1 MSKSSTSSQ
10 SSNELDN
17 NIKVISNK
25 GVSVSV
31 SVEKDIDID
40 ASIDIDKITEIEI
53 DNSNDI
59 DDDAEIDKEAE
70 QLKVSKEFQE
80 NVIKY
85 IKLDDL
91 IRKKE
96 KEMKE
101 LKSQRKPCE
110 DFILKYLDKV
120 GENIIEVTGGKLIR
134 NKSETKQKLSN
145 DIIKE
150 AIADKIID
158 PKKVEEIIELME
170 TLRPK
175 NVRVNLKRTA
185 SRGKSAK

>member
-1 MSKSSTSSQ
+1 MSNSSTSSH
-10 SSNELDN
+10 SDSETEVLP
-17 NIKVISNK
+17 
-25 GVSVSV
+25 SV
-31 SVEKDIDID
+31 
-40 ASIDIDKITEIEI
+40 EI
-53 DNSNDI
+53 DNSNDPLAPI
-59 DDDAEIDKEAE
+59 DNDDNINKESE

-101 LKSQRKPCE
+101 LKTQRKPCE
-110 DFILKYLDKV
+110 EFILKYLDNV

-150 AIADKIID
+150 AITDKIID

-170 TLRPK
+170 TMRPK

-185 SRGKSAK
+185 ARGKSAK